1 MKKTRQF
8 IPLILL
14 ALLLTA
20 CTPEKGPQ
28 ETTQTPTVEN
38 VFTQPST
45 TAPDSPT
52 ETTAPVDLG
61 GGLGFGFET
70 QERDD
75 QGSYLTYTGGELVA
89 PLSIDVSGNIGSR
102 GIGILLFVDG
112 LPQPYKAEGKD
123 YAYMHIFQ
131 FDRPESLMIDLT
143 FTPVTGEAGDE
154 LEIYGVSVVAP
165 NYSYTEDG
173 PLSFTYTKASPVI
186 GCRLKYRETP
196 PAEVFPKASPRLSQ
210 PEIRKEPLSHLEI
223 GTWTEQELL
232 ENLET
237 HLYANNAPDGGSPRI
252 YQVREDQ
259 PVKLRFELFGTP
271 YVHYGL
277 VFFVDNQPVVSQ
289 DGIPIF
295 VDVENGQK
303 TVVEAQLDMT
313 GFDTESVLYAVLVPQ
328 NYFSTPIRTFATVTP
343 SSPIFLLE
351 FAQEAYYNKIH

>member
-1 MKKTRQF
+1 MKKTWIF
-8 IPLILL
+8 LILL

-45 TAPDSPT
+45 TAPDAPT
-52 ETTAPVDLG
+52 ETTEPVDLG

-70 QERDD
+70 QERDG
-75 QGSYLTYTGGELVA
+75 QGAYLTYTGGELVV
-89 PLSIDVSGNIGSR
+89 PCSIKASGNIGSK
-102 GIGILLFVDG
+102 GIGVLLFVDG

-123 YAYMHIFQ
+123 YAYLHTFQ
-131 FDRPESLMIDLT
+131 FDQPESRVIDLS

-223 GTWTEQELL
+223 GTWTEQDLQ
-232 ENLET
+232 ENYEF
-237 HLYANNAPDGGSPRI
+237 HFYANNAPDGGSPRI

-271 YVHYGL
+271 YVHYGV
-277 VFFVDNQPVVSQ
+277 VFFVDNQPVAPQ
-289 DGIPIF
+289 DGAPIL

-328 NYFSTPIRTFATVTP
+328 NAFSSQVPTAAFVAP
-343 SSPIFLLE
+343 SRPIFLLE
-351 FAQEAYYNKIH
+351 KAEEDFIS

>member
-1 MKKTRQF
+1 MKKTWIF
-8 IPLILL
+8 LILL
-14 ALLLTA
+14 TLLLTA

-52 ETTAPVDLG
+52 ETTAPVGLG
-61 GGLGFGFET
+61 GGLSFGFET
-70 QERDD
+70 QERDSL
-75 QGSYLTYTGGELVA
+75 GAYLTYTGGELVV
-89 PLSIDVSGNIGSR
+89 PCSIDTSGNIGSK
-102 GIGILLFVDG
+102 GIGVLLFVDG
-112 LPQPYKAEGKD
+112 LPQPCKAEGKD
-123 YAYMHIFQ
+123 YAYLHTFQ
-131 FDRPESLMIDLT
+131 FDQPESRVIDLS

-223 GTWTEQELL
+223 DTWTEQDLQ
-232 ENLET
+232 ENYEF
-237 HLYANNAPDGGSPRI
+237 HFYANNAPDGGSPRI

-271 YVHYGL
+271 YVHYSV
-277 VFFVDNQPVVSQ
+277 VFFVDNQPVAPQ
-289 DGIPIF
+289 DGTPIW

-313 GFDTESVLYAVLVPQ
+313 GFDTESVLYAILVPQ
-328 NYFSTPIRTFATVTP
+328 NYFSTPIRTFAFATA

-351 FAQEAYYNKIH
+351 GASEDYTP

>member
-1 MKKTRQF
+1 MKKTW
-8 IPLILL
+8 IALILL
-14 ALLLTA
+14 TLLLTA
-20 CTPEKGPQ
+20 CAPEKAPQ

-45 TAPDSPT
+45 TAPDTPT
-52 ETTAPVDLG
+52 ETTAPVGLG

-102 GIGILLFVDG
+102 GIGVLLFVDG

-131 FDRPESLMIDLT
+131 FDRPESRMIDLT

-154 LEIYGVSVVAP
+154 LECYAVPVLAP
-165 NYSYTEDG
+165 NYTYTEGIDLG
-173 PLSFTYTKASPVI
+173 FVYTSAVPVT
-186 GCRLKYRETP
+186 GCRIKFQETP

-210 PEIRKEPLSHLEI
+210 PEIRKEPLSYSEV

-237 HLYANNAPDGGSPRI
+237 HLFANDILDTVTPYVYEVNEA
-252 YQVREDQ
+252 Q
-259 PVKLRFELFGTP
+259 PIQLRFEVYGTP

>member
-1 MKKTRQF
+1 MKKVWIF
-8 IPLILL
+8 LILV

-20 CTPEKGPQ
+20 CAPEKAPQ

-45 TAPDSPT
+45 TAPDAPT

-70 QERDD
+70 QERDS
-75 QGSYLTYTGGELVA
+75 QGAYLTYTGGELVVSC
-89 PLSIDVSGNIGSR
+89 SIDTSGNIGSK
-102 GIGILLFVDG
+102 GIGVLLFVDG

-123 YAYMHIFQ
+123 YAYLHTFQ
-131 FDRPESLMIDLT
+131 FDQPESRVIDLS

-154 LEIYGVSVVAP
+154 LECYAVPVLAP
-165 NYSYTEDG
+165 NYTYTEGIDLG
-173 PLSFTYTKASPVI
+173 FVYTSAVPVT
-186 GCRLKYRETP
+186 GCRIKFQETP
-196 PAEVFPKASPRLSQ
+196 PAEVFPKESPRLSQ
-210 PEIRKEPLSHLEI
+210 PEIRKEPLSYSEVD
-223 GTWTEQELL
+223 TWTEQDLQ
-232 ENLET
+232 ENYEF
-237 HLYANNAPDGGSPRI
+237 HFYANNAPDGGSPRI
-252 YQVREDQ
+252 YQVRENQ

-271 YVHYGL
+271 YVHYGV
-277 VFFVDNQPVVSQ
+277 VFFVDNQPVAPQ
-289 DGIPIF
+289 DGAPIL

-328 NYFSTPIRTFATVTP
+328 NYFSTPIRTFAFATA

-351 FAQEAYYNKIH
+351 GAKEDYIP

>member
-45 TAPDSPT
+45 TAPEAPT
-52 ETTAPVDLG
+52 ETTAPVGLG
-61 GGLGFGFET
+61 GGLSFGFET
-70 QERDD
+70 QERDSL
-75 QGSYLTYTGGELVA
+75 GAYLTYTGGELVV
-89 PLSIDVSGNIGSR
+89 PCSIDTSGNIGSK
-102 GIGILLFVDG
+102 GIGVLLFVDG

-123 YAYMHIFQ
+123 YAYLHTFQ
-131 FDRPESLMIDLT
+131 FDQPGSRVIDLS

-277 VFFVDNQPVVSQ
+277 VFFVDNQPVAPQ
-289 DGIPIF
+289 DGASIL

-313 GFDTESVLYAVLVPQ
+313 GFDTESVLYAILVPRNAFTSKVQ
-328 NYFSTPIRTFATVTP
+328 TAAFVDP
-343 SSPIFLLE
+343 SFPIFLLE
-351 FAQEAYYNKIH
+351 AASEDYTP

>member
-20 CTPEKGPQ
+20 CAPEKAPQ

-61 GGLGFGFET
+61 GGLSFGFET
-70 QERDD
+70 QERDSL
-75 QGSYLTYTGGELVA
+75 GAYLTYTGGELVV
-89 PLSIDVSGNIGSR
+89 PCSIDTSGNIGSK
-102 GIGILLFVDG
+102 GIGVLLFVDG

-123 YAYMHIFQ
+123 YAYLHTFQ
-131 FDRPESLMIDLT
+131 FDRPESRIIDLT

-165 NYSYTEDG
+165 HYSYTEEG
-173 PLSFTYTKASPVI
+173 LLSFVYTGTSPVV
-186 GCRLKYRETP
+186 GCRLKYQETP

-210 PEIRKEPLSHLEI
+210 LEIRKEPLSYSEV

-237 HLYANNAPDGGSPRI
+237 HLYANDVPASGSP
-252 YQVREDQ
+252 YVYKVREDQ
-259 PVKLRFELFGTP
+259 PMKLRFELYGTP

-277 VFFVDNQPVVSQ
+277 VFFVDNQPVAPQ
-289 DGIPIF
+289 DSAPIL

-328 NYFSTPIRTFATVTP
+328 NAFSSQVPTAAFVAP
-343 SSPIFLLE
+343 SRPIFLLE
-351 FAQEAYYNKIH
+351 KAEEDFIS

>member
-1 MKKTRQF
+1 MKKTWIF
-8 IPLILL
+8 LILL

-45 TAPDSPT
+45 TAPEAPT
-52 ETTAPVDLG
+52 ETTAPVGLG
-61 GGLGFGFET
+61 GGLWFGFET
-70 QERDD
+70 QERDSL
-75 QGSYLTYTGGELVA
+75 GAYLTYTGGELVV
-89 PLSIDVSGNIGSR
+89 PCSIDTSGNIGSK
-102 GIGILLFVDG
+102 GIGVLLFVDG

-123 YAYMHIFQ
+123 YAYLHTFA
-131 FDRPESLMIDLT
+131 FDRPESRIIDLT

-165 NYSYTEDG
+165 HYSYTEEG
-173 PLSFTYTKASPVI
+173 LLSFVYTGTSPVV

-210 PEIRKEPLSHLEI
+210 LEIRKEPLSYSEV
-223 GTWTEQELL
+223 GTWTEQDLQ
-232 ENLET
+232 ENYEF
-237 HLYANNAPDGGSPRI
+237 HFYANNAPDGGSPRI
-252 YQVREDQ
+252 YQVRENQ

-271 YVHYGL
+271 YVHYGV
-277 VFFVDNQPVVSQ
+277 VFFVDNQPVAPQ
-289 DGIPIF
+289 DGAPIL

-313 GFDTESVLYAVLVPQ
+313 GFDTESVLYAILVPR
-328 NYFSTPIRTFATVTP
+328 NAFTSKVPTAAFVDH
-343 SSPIFLLE
+343 SFPIFLLE
-351 FAQEAYYNKIH
+351 GSREDYIP

>member
-1 MKKTRQF
+1 MKKTWIF
-8 IPLILL
+8 LILL

-52 ETTAPVDLG
+52 ETTGPVDLG
-61 GGLGFGFET
+61 GGLSFGFET
-70 QERDD
+70 QERDSL
-75 QGSYLTYTGGELVA
+75 GAYLTYTGGELVV
-89 PLSIDVSGNIGSR
+89 PCSIDTSGNIGSK
-102 GIGILLFVDG
+102 GIGVLLFVDG

-123 YAYMHIFQ
+123 YAYLHTFQ
-131 FDRPESLMIDLT
+131 FDQPGSRVIDLS

-210 PEIRKEPLSHLEI
+210 PEIRKEPLSYSEV
-223 GTWTEQELL
+223 GTWTEQDLQ
-232 ENLET
+232 ENYEF
-237 HLYANNAPDGGSPRI
+237 HFYANNAPDGGSPRI

-277 VFFVDNQPVVSQ
+277 VFFVDNQPVAPQ
-289 DGIPIF
+289 DGASIL

-313 GFDTESVLYAVLVPQ
+313 GFDTESVLYAILVPRNAFTSKVQ
-328 NYFSTPIRTFATVTP
+328 TAAFVDP
-343 SSPIFLLE
+343 SFPIFLLE
-351 FAQEAYYNKIH
+351 GASEDYTP

>member
-1 MKKTRQF
+1 MKKVWIF
-8 IPLILL
+8 LILV

-20 CTPEKGPQ
+20 CAPEKGPR
-28 ETTQTPTVEN
+28 ETTQIPTVEN

-52 ETTAPVDLG
+52 ETTEPVGLG
-61 GGLGFGFET
+61 GGLSFGFET
-70 QERDD
+70 QERDS
-75 QGSYLTYTGGELVA
+75 QGAYLTYTGGELVV
-89 PLSIDVSGNIGSR
+89 PCSIDTSGNIGSK
-102 GIGILLFVDG
+102 GIGVLLFVDG

-123 YAYMHIFQ
+123 YAYLHTFQ
-131 FDRPESLMIDLT
+131 FDQPGSRVIDLS

-173 PLSFTYTKASPVI
+173 PLSFTYTNASPVI

-210 PEIRKEPLSHLEI
+210 PEIRKEPLSYSEV
-223 GTWTEQELL
+223 GTWTEQDLL
-232 ENLET
+232 ESIET
-237 HLYANNAPDGGSPRI
+237 HLYANGVTDTRTPCVFGIKESQPIQLRYEIFGSP
-252 YQVREDQ
+252 YVR
-259 PVKLRFELFGTP
+259 
-271 YVHYGL
+271 YHL
-277 VFFVDNQPVVSQ
+277 VFFVDNQPVASQ
-289 DGIPIF
+289 DGTPIF

-328 NYFSTPIRTFATVTP
+328 NYFSTPIRTNAFAVP

-351 FAQEAYYNKIH
+351 GAKEDYIP

>member
-1 MKKTRQF
+1 MKKAWIF
-8 IPLILL
+8 LILV
-14 ALLLTA
+14 ALLTA
-20 CTPEKGPQ
+20 CTPEKAPQ

-52 ETTAPVDLG
+52 ETTAPVGLG

-102 GIGILLFVDG
+102 GIGVLLFVDG
-112 LPQPYKAEGKD
+112 LPQPYTAEGKD
-123 YAYMHIFQ
+123 YAYLHTFA
-131 FDRPESLMIDLT
+131 FDQPGSRVIDLS

-154 LEIYGVSVVAP
+154 LECYAVPVLAP
-165 NYSYTEDG
+165 NYTYTEGIDLG
-173 PLSFTYTKASPVI
+173 FVYTSAVPVT
-186 GCRLKYRETP
+186 GCRIKFQETP

-223 GTWTEQELL
+223 GTWTEQDLQ
-232 ENLET
+232 ENYEF
-237 HLYANNAPDGGSPRI
+237 HFYANNAPDGGSPRI

-271 YVHYGL
+271 YVHYGI
-277 VFFVDNQPVVSQ
+277 VFFVDNQPVAPQ
-289 DGIPIF
+289 DGAPIL

-328 NYFSTPIRTFATVTP
+328 NYFSTPTRTFATVTP

-351 FAQEAYYNKIH
+351 GASEDYNP

>member
-1 MKKTRQF
+1 MKKTWIF
-8 IPLILL
+8 LILL

-38 VFTQPST
+38 VFTHPST
-45 TAPDSPT
+45 TAPDSST
-52 ETTAPVDLG
+52 ETTGPVDLG
-61 GGLGFGFET
+61 GGLSFGFET
-70 QERDD
+70 QERDSL
-75 QGSYLTYTGGELVA
+75 GAYLTYTGGELVV
-89 PLSIDVSGNIGSR
+89 PCSIDTSGNIGSK
-102 GIGILLFVDG
+102 GIGVLLFVDG

-123 YAYMHIFQ
+123 YAYLHTFQ
-131 FDRPESLMIDLT
+131 FDQPESRVIDLS

-223 GTWTEQELL
+223 DTWTEQDLQ
-232 ENLET
+232 ENYEF
-237 HLYANNAPDGGSPRI
+237 HFYANNAPDGGSPRI

-271 YVHYGL
+271 YVHYGV
-277 VFFVDNQPVVSQ
+277 VFFVDNQPVAPQ
-289 DGIPIF
+289 DGAPIL

-328 NYFSTPIRTFATVTP
+328 NYFSTPIRTNAFAVP

-351 FAQEAYYNKIH
+351 GAKEDYIP

>member
-1 MKKTRQF
+1 MKKTRKI

-52 ETTAPVDLG
+52 ETTGPVDLG
-61 GGLGFGFET
+61 GGLSFGFET
-70 QERDD
+70 QERDSL
-75 QGSYLTYTGGELVA
+75 GAYLTYTGGELVV
-89 PLSIDVSGNIGSR
+89 PCSIDTSGNIGSK
-102 GIGILLFVDG
+102 GIGVLLFVDG

-123 YAYMHIFQ
+123 YAYLHTFQ
-131 FDRPESLMIDLT
+131 FDQPGSRVIDLS

-154 LEIYGVSVVAP
+154 LEIYGVPVVAP

-173 PLSFTYTKASPVI
+173 PLSFTYTNASPVI

-210 PEIRKEPLSHLEI
+210 PEIRKEPLSYSEV
-223 GTWTEQELL
+223 GTWTEQDLQ
-232 ENLET
+232 ENYEF
-237 HLYANNAPDGGSPRI
+237 HFYANNAPDGGSPRI

-271 YVHYGL
+271 YVHYGV
-277 VFFVDNQPVVSQ
+277 VFFVDNQPVAPQ
-289 DGIPIF
+289 DGAPIL

-313 GFDTESVLYAVLVPQ
+313 GFDTESVLYAILVPR
-328 NYFSTPIRTFATVTP
+328 NAFTSKVPTAAFVDH
-343 SSPIFLLE
+343 SFPIFLLE
-351 FAQEAYYNKIH
+351 GSREDYIP

>member
-1 MKKTRQF
+1 MKKTRQI
-8 IPLILL
+8 IPLILM

-45 TAPDSPT
+45 TAPDAPT
-52 ETTAPVDLG
+52 ETTEPVDLG

-70 QERDD
+70 QERDS
-75 QGSYLTYTGGELVA
+75 QGAYLTYTGGELVV
-89 PLSIDVSGNIGSR
+89 PCSIDTSGNIGSK
-102 GIGILLFVDG
+102 GIGVLLFVDG

-123 YAYMHIFQ
+123 YAYLHTFA
-131 FDRPESLMIDLT
+131 FDQPGSRVIDLS

-210 PEIRKEPLSHLEI
+210 PEIRKEPLSYSEV

-237 HLYANNAPDGGSPRI
+237 HLFANDILDTVTPYVYEVNEA
-252 YQVREDQ
+252 Q
-259 PVKLRFELFGTP
+259 PIQLRFEVYGTP

-328 NYFSTPIRTFATVTP
+328 NYFSTPTRTFATVTP

-351 FAQEAYYNKIH
+351 GASEDYNP

>member
-1 MKKTRQF
+1 MKKVWIF
-8 IPLILL
+8 LILV

-20 CTPEKGPQ
+20 CAPEKAPQ

-45 TAPDSPT
+45 TAPDTPT
-52 ETTAPVDLG
+52 ETTAPVGLG

-102 GIGILLFVDG
+102 GIGVLLFVDG

-123 YAYMHIFQ
+123 YAYLHTFQ
-131 FDRPESLMIDLT
+131 FDQPESRVIDLS

-154 LEIYGVSVVAP
+154 LECYAVPVLAP
-165 NYSYTEDG
+165 NYTYTEGIDLG
-173 PLSFTYTKASPVI
+173 FVYTSAVPVT
-186 GCRLKYRETP
+186 GCRIKFQETP
-196 PAEVFPKASPRLSQ
+196 PAEVFPKESPRLSQ
-210 PEIRKEPLSHLEI
+210 PEIRKEPLSYSEVD
-223 GTWTEQELL
+223 TWTEQDLQ
-232 ENLET
+232 ENYEF
-237 HLYANNAPDGGSPRI
+237 HFYANNAPDGGSPRI
-252 YQVREDQ
+252 YQVRENQ

-271 YVHYGL
+271 YVHYGV
-277 VFFVDNQPVVSQ
+277 VFFVDNQPVAPQ
-289 DGIPIF
+289 DGAPIL

-328 NYFSTPIRTFATVTP
+328 NYFSTPIRTFAFATA

-351 FAQEAYYNKIH
+351 GAKEDYIP

>member
-1 MKKTRQF
+1 MKKTWIF
-8 IPLILL
+8 LILL

-45 TAPDSPT
+45 TAPDTPT
-52 ETTAPVDLG
+52 ETTAPVGLG

-102 GIGILLFVDG
+102 GIGVLLFVDG

-123 YAYMHIFQ
+123 YAYLHTFA
-131 FDRPESLMIDLT
+131 FDRPESRIIDLT

-173 PLSFTYTKASPVI
+173 PLSFTYTNASPVI

-210 PEIRKEPLSHLEI
+210 PEIRKEPLSYSEVD
-223 GTWTEQELL
+223 TWTEQDLQ
-232 ENLET
+232 ENYEF
-237 HLYANNAPDGGSPRI
+237 HFYANNAPDGGSPRI
-252 YQVREDQ
+252 YQVRENQ

-271 YVHYGL
+271 YVHYGV
-277 VFFVDNQPVVSQ
+277 VFFVDNQPVAPQ
-289 DGIPIF
+289 DGAPIL

-313 GFDTESVLYAVLVPQ
+313 GFDTESVLYAILVPRNAFTSQ
-328 NYFSTPIRTFATVTP
+328 VPTAAFVDHSF
-343 SSPIFLLE
+343 PIFLLE
-351 FAQEAYYNKIH
+351 GSREDYIP